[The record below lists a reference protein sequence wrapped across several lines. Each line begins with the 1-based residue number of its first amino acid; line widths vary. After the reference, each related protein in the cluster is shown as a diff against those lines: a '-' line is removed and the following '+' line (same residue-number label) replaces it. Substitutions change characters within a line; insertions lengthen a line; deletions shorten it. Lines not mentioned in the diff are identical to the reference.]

1 MWIIFNNKLC
11 LTVVSKYSLLKLI
24 KKHVAKTCFL
34 FAIYN
39 ERFFRLNAVAML
51 NEVIFYYDL

>member
-1 MWIIFNNKLC
+1 MLDC
-11 LTVVSKYSLLKLI
+11 SLKILSTK
-24 KKHVAKTCFL
+24 AKTCFL